1 MIADEKYIF
10 KPATK
15 QKLFILIGVGL
26 LLFAVG
32 VFMAKNGGHHEG
44 AEKHASQEIAK
55 SLVAST
61 EPTEHAASAVAQ

>member
-32 VFMAKNGGHHEG
+32 VFMAKNGWHH
-44 AEKHASQEIAK
+44 
-55 SLVAST
+55 
-61 EPTEHAASAVAQ
+61 